1 MTQHAPTPIGSSDQ
15 DRQGFTTAQV
25 HAGQAPDASYGSRI
39 TPIHLSAGFAFD
51 DFDQARDRFNG
62 DEDGYTYTRYGNP
75 TIAAVERKLAAL
87 EGGAEAIA
95 VGSGQAAVSVAL
107 LGILSAGDHLL
118 SARSI
123 YEGSRGLFRDN
134 FARMGIEVDFVD
146 DANDPD
152 AWRRLIR
159 PNTRAFFGESIP
171 NPRNEILDLSA
182 VAAVADEAGVPL
194 VIDNTL
200 ATPYLV
206 RPIEH
211 GATVV
216 VHSASKF
223 LGGHGSA
230 LGGVI
235 VDSGRFDWA
244 THAESFPHL
253 AGPAHP
259 LRKQSYT
266 ERFGAVAYA
275 AYTRSAVA
283 SRLGPTLSPF
293 NAFLLQQGIETLS
306 LRVQRHSANALAV
319 ARWLEA
325 QPEVESV
332 DYSGLESNR
341 YHELALRYLPR
352 GQGSV
357 FSFTLAG
364 GVDAAER
371 FVNAVRLF
379 TPMSH
384 LGDVRSLVLHAA
396 TTSHANLT
404 PDELL
409 AAGIAP
415 GTLRLS
421 VGIEDEPDLIR
432 DLARALAA
440 VSGASP
446 AARIHDHLLAGT
458 ALG

>member
-1 MTQHAPTPIGSSDQ
+1 MPVRHPTPATARGSPPS
-15 DRQGFTTAQV
+15 TSAQ
-25 HAGQAPDASYGSRI
+25 AS
-39 TPIHLSAGFAFD
+39 PFD
-51 DFDQARDRFNG
+51 DFAQGRDRFYG

-87 EGGAEAIA
+87 EHGAEAIA

-107 LGILSAGDHLL
+107 LGLLSAGDHLL

-134 FARMGIEVDFVD
+134 FSRMGIEVDFVD
-146 DANDPD
+146 DANDPQ
-152 AWRRLIR
+152 AWRDAVK
-159 PNTRAFFGESIP
+159 PNTKAFFGESIP
-171 NPRNEILDLSA
+171 NPRNEIFDLA
-182 VAAVADEAGVPL
+182 AIAAVSDEVGVPL

-244 THAESFPHL
+244 AHAGAFPHL

-259 LRKQSYT
+259 LREQSFTDRY
-266 ERFGAVAYA
+266 GAVAYA
-275 AYTRSAVA
+275 AYTRTVVA

-306 LRVQRHSANALAV
+306 LRVERHSANALAV

-325 QPEVESV
+325 QDAVESV
-332 DYSGLESNR
+332 DYSGLESNP
-341 YHELALRYLPR
+341 YHELAQRYLPR

-357 FSFTLAG
+357 FSFTLKG

-396 TTSHANLT
+396 STSHANLT
-404 PDELL
+404 PDELI
-409 AAGIAP
+409 AAGIQP
-415 GTLRLS
+415 GTLRVS
-421 VGIEDEPDLIR
+421 IGIEDEPDLLR
-432 DLARALAA
+432 DLEQALRAAGAAASARPVLSSTTIA
-440 VSGASP
+440 
-446 AARIHDHLLAGT
+446 
-458 ALG
+458 